1 MCARCCSIIGMKFKE
16 IALIL
21 LAIVCLFLPPALA
34 LFLGIVFALSCG
46 AVLKNRSS
54 KASSFLL
61 KVAVVGLGFGINI
74 EDSLRASSEGLVLTI
89 LSISMVMLAG
99 YLLAKIFK
107 IGSKLAYLIS
117 AGTAICGGSAIAAVA
132 PVIKAKAHET
142 SMSLAVIFSLN
153 AIGMLIFPSIGHYLQ
168 LSQADFG
175 MWAALAIHD
184 TSAVV
189 GAAKSYGAEALDI
202 AVLVKLSRALWIIPL
217 SILSI
222 FLFKSSQGEGKSSI
236 SIPWFILLFVLA
248 MLIASYTPLPQ
259 LFTDTVEI
267 ASHHILSLCLF
278 LIGSQLSLDA
288 IKRAGFKAVLFG
300 ISLWIFISVGS
311 LLVIKFC

>member
-1 MCARCCSIIGMKFKE
+1 MKFKE
-16 IALIL
+16 IALVL
-21 LAIVCLFLPPALA
+21 LALVCLFLSPALS
-34 LFLGIVFALSCG
+34 LFLGIVFALFCG
-46 AVLKNRSS
+46 AVMKKHTS
-54 KASSFLL
+54 KGSSFLL

-74 EDSLRASSEGLVLTI
+74 EDSLRASSEGIVLTI
-89 LSISMVMLAG
+89 VSIAMVMIAG
-99 YLLAKIFK
+99 YLLTKTFK

-132 PVIKAKAHET
+132 PVIKAKAHDT
-142 SMSLAVIFSLN
+142 SMALAVIFSLN
-153 AIGMLIFPSIGHYLQ
+153 AIAMLIFPYIGHYLN

-189 GAAKSYGAEALDI
+189 GAGKSYGAEALDI

-236 SIPWFILLFVLA
+236 SIPWFILLFVVA

-288 IKRAGFKAVLFG
+288 IKSAGFKAVFFG
-300 ISLWIFISVGS
+300 ISLWVFISVGS